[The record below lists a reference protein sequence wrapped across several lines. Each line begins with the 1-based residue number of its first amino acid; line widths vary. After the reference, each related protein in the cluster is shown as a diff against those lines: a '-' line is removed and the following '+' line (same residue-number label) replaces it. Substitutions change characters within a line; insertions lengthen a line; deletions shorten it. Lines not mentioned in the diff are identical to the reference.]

1 MYHIGQVCHQSMHQK
16 WFALSTCS
24 LAQMEE
30 LHGYQPCT
38 VWVCQWRH
46 ELCLPCSLIV
56 QTSQWEDEH
65 RGVRLYGLA
74 AFDQFE
80 YITYKLKDGTHQT
93 ESHHESAVHLYTRA
107 HVVSQRLLHNT
118 RCSWS
123 VTNWEFKGDA
133 RQENLVP
140 LPLTEWD
147 VVSFIGVR
155 RDNKDESVYGLE
167 ASDVA
172 ELRSD
177 WTTGLII
184 PLIALYSALALTYAQ
199 MMTAVVM
206 E

>member
-1 MYHIGQVCHQSMHQK
+1 M
-16 WFALSTCS
+16 
-24 LAQMEE
+24 
-30 LHGYQPCT
+30 
-38 VWVCQWRH
+38 
-46 ELCLPCSLIV
+46 
-56 QTSQWEDEH
+56 
-65 RGVRLYGLA
+65 
-74 AFDQFE
+74 
-80 YITYKLKDGTHQT
+80 
-93 ESHHESAVHLYTRA
+93 
-107 HVVSQRLLHNT
+107 
-118 RCSWS
+118 
-123 VTNWEFKGDA
+123 
-133 RQENLVP
+133 P